1 MAKQHHVVPNPKG
14 GWDVKKSGA
23 ERASVHTNTKKE
35 AVDKGR
41 EISRNQGSEFVIH
54 GKNGQIQQKDSHGN
68 DSFPPRG

>member
-1 MAKQHHVVPNPKG
+1 MPKQHHVVPSPNG

-23 ERASVHTNTKKE
+23 ERVSVHTTTKQE
-35 AVDKGR
+35 AVDQGR